1 MADPASRPP
10 LIFVTVGTDYHPF
23 DRLVGWVDR
32 WLEAGGAQRARVIV
46 QAGASTPPRVAE
58 ARTFLPYGEMEAT
71 AAEAAVVVCQ
81 AGPGTVALVSALGK
95 RAVVVPRKAALG
107 EVVDDHQRAF
117 AARLAADGSVEM
129 VEDEDA
135 LRRTLDRALAEP
147 HWLLLDADA
156 AAESAAV
163 ARVEALVE
171 GLFARP
177 AAQPA
182 EARA

>member
-1 MADPASRPP
+1 
-10 LIFVTVGTDYHPF
+10 
-23 DRLVGWVDR
+23 
-32 WLEAGGAQRARVIV
+32 
-46 QAGASTPPRVAE
+46 
-58 ARTFLPYGEMEAT
+58 
-71 AAEAAVVVCQ
+71 
-81 AGPGTVALVSALGK
+81 
-95 RAVVVPRKAALG
+95 VPRKAALG